1 MNDIDEEIKN
11 AYDKYTTKFSDIC
24 RNIVFALLAFVWLF
38 CKNTSDDQNI
48 YFKIFW
54 DMIIY
59 LIVDAIQ
66 YLFTVLFSFAY
77 YHIFRISQKN
87 ARVYMLFC
95 TWISF
100 LIFISKIIL
109 LAYILTVIKSNL
121 VYLK

>member
-1 MNDIDEEIKN
+1 MNDIDEEVKI
-11 AYDKYTTKFSDIC
+11 AYDKYTTKISDIC

-38 CKNTSDDQNI
+38 CKNTSNDQNI

-54 DMIIY
+54 DLIIY
-59 LIVDAIQ
+59 LIVDASQ

-77 YHIFRISQKN
+77 YHIFRISQNN
-87 ARVYMLFC
+87 AKVYMHFC

>member
-24 RNIVFALLAFVWLF
+24 RNIVFCIISFCLAVFA
-38 CKNTSDDQNI
+38 KIHQMIRI
-48 YFKIFW
+48 YNFKIFW
-54 DMIIY
+54 DLIIY

-109 LAYILTVIKSNL
+109 FGIYFDSYKI
-121 VYLK
+121 